1 MNGTFFD
8 KHLVSLPI
16 QVTSEEAGDGGEE
29 TEVFS
34 SGEKVGDEGEETDV
48 LSGGEEAGDEGEK
61 SSASDDRGG
70 EEEDGSEY
78 MEEEAGEDEE
88 EEGGEE
94 ESENAAS
101 KDGSEDT
108 EVPPNFHRCRAGEKK
123 RPALSLFKN
132 FPTTFG
138 SWLDFHEVFQAYQV
152 KTYQHFSKRTSTSV
166 TVRNNQIKRAA
177 LRLKRQGKKQR
188 KKEQFLSEE
197 WGQYSKTLVCTHG
210 QPYHSRGKGRRKHEK
225 VRGTECSTRV
235 NARVKATL
243 VNSWVLRVKVSGS
256 HNHDLNEHVWEEY
269 SGNRTVKDAGLQQ
282 DVEVLRKAG
291 ATAKGILQY
300 LRERTG
306 KKTKLKDVH
315 NMIQR
320 QRVKTQAGL
329 NDAQRALA
337 VLDEFCRQNGGNSAE
352 IVVDSDTDVARI
364 VTFQTAKMKRLFKAF
379 PEVVLVDSTHDT
391 NANRYKLFS
400 FVVHDVFGKGQYV
413 HHALVESE
421 HKVNLRRVIE
431 IFKKNNPEWGCS

>member
-1 MNGTFFD
+1 MGGHEHGLSGGMNGTFFD

-197 WGQYSKTLVCTHG
+197 WGQYSKTLV
-210 QPYHSRGKGRRKHEK
+210 
-225 VRGTECSTRV
+225 
-235 NARVKATL
+235 
-243 VNSWVLRVKVSGS
+243 
-256 HNHDLNEHVWEEY
+256 
-269 SGNRTVKDAGLQQ
+269 
-282 DVEVLRKAG
+282 
-291 ATAKGILQY
+291 
-300 LRERTG
+300 
-306 KKTKLKDVH
+306 
-315 NMIQR
+315 
-320 QRVKTQAGL
+320 
-329 NDAQRALA
+329 
-337 VLDEFCRQNGGNSAE
+337 
-352 IVVDSDTDVARI
+352 
-364 VTFQTAKMKRLFKAF
+364 
-379 PEVVLVDSTHDT
+379 
-391 NANRYKLFS
+391 
-400 FVVHDVFGKGQYV
+400 
-413 HHALVESE
+413 
-421 HKVNLRRVIE
+421 
-431 IFKKNNPEWGCS
+431 

>member
-1 MNGTFFD
+1 
-8 KHLVSLPI
+8 
-16 QVTSEEAGDGGEE
+16 
-29 TEVFS
+29 
-34 SGEKVGDEGEETDV
+34 
-48 LSGGEEAGDEGEK
+48 
-61 SSASDDRGG
+61 
-70 EEEDGSEY
+70 
-78 MEEEAGEDEE
+78 
-88 EEGGEE
+88 
-94 ESENAAS
+94 
-101 KDGSEDT
+101 
-108 EVPPNFHRCRAGEKK
+108 
-123 RPALSLFKN
+123 
-132 FPTTFG
+132 
-138 SWLDFHEVFQAYQV
+138 AYQV

-166 TVRNNQIKRAA
+166 TVRNNQIKRVA

-188 KKEQFLSEE
+188 KKEQFLPEE

-225 VRGTECSTRV
+225 VRGTECSARV
-235 NARVKATL
+235 NAHVQTTL
-243 VNSWVLRVKVSGS
+243 DDSWVLLVTVSGS
-256 HNHDLNEHVWEEY
+256 HNHDLNDHVWDEY
-269 SGNRTVKDAGLQQ
+269 SGDRTVKDAGLQQ

-306 KKTKLKDVH
+306 IKTKLKDVH
-315 NMIQR
+315 HAIQR
-320 QRVKTQAGL
+320 QRGKTQAVL

-400 FVVHDVFGKGQYV
+400 FVVYDVFGKEQYV
-413 HHALVESE
+413 HHALVESG
-421 HKVNLRRVIE
+421 HKVNLWRVIE
-431 IFKKNNPEWGCS
+431 IFKKTTLSGRRLRCS

>member
-1 MNGTFFD
+1 MGGHEHGLSGGMNGTFFD

-16 QVTSEEAGDGGEE
+16 QGTSEEAGDGGEE

-34 SGEKVGDEGEETDV
+34 SGEKVGDGGEETDV

-108 EVPPNFHRCRAGEKK
+108 EVPPNFHRSRAGEKK

-152 KTYQHFSKRTSTSV
+152 KTSRG
-166 TVRNNQIKRAA
+166 
-177 LRLKRQGKKQR
+177 LLKRQGKKQR

-225 VRGTECSTRV
+225 VRGTECSDRV

-256 HNHDLNEHVWEEY
+256 HNHDLNEHVWDEY
-269 SGNRTVKDAGLQQ
+269 SGNRTMKDAGLQQ

-352 IVVDSDTDVARI
+352 IVVDFDTDVARI

-400 FVVHDVFGKGQYV
+400 FVVHDVFGKVCYCCK
-413 HHALVESE
+413 E
-421 HKVNLRRVIE
+421 
-431 IFKKNNPEWGCS
+431 